1 MYDFPLSVVRISF
14 KTQGEEGKPSLLG
27 SQSTNPEFLLFAGL
41 CHEQRVWGYQQ
52 MSVVPLHT
60 ELIKKTLN

>member
-1 MYDFPLSVVRISF
+1 MTFHYQLLGFPS
-14 KTQGEEGKPSLLG
+14 KPKMKKAKPSLLG
-27 SQSTNPEFLLFAGL
+27 SQSTNPEFLLFAGH

-52 MSVVPLHT
+52 MSRVPLHT